1 MVAMLLDQKDKEIMY
16 IAFLECKLKG
26 SWMSAAGPSITPLN
40 TSSPTVDILTRA
52 MNDDCSVELI
62 VLDGLRR
69 TLQFSQGDMIDIS
82 SNVIIYNNQNVDE
95 ITVDEKEQ
103 SGNGRSREH
112 LE

>member
-1 MVAMLLDQKDKEIMY
+1 MLLDQKDKEIMH

-26 SWMSAAGPSITPLN
+26 SWMSAYGPSITPLGGN
-40 TSSPTVDILTRA
+40 SPSVDVLQRA
-52 MNDDCSVELI
+52 MNEDCRVELI
-62 VLDGLRR
+62 MLDGLRR

-82 SNVIIYNNQNVDE
+82 SNVLIYNNQNVDE

-103 SGNGRSREH
+103 SGQGKSREH